1 MELMKEPYQHPVM
14 QVLSINRAVPILAAS
29 YLKQVDAESG
39 GDIDPNTEVETGL
52 SRQFGF
58 DEFDY

>member
-1 MELMKEPYQHPVM
+1 MP
-14 QVLSINRAVPILAAS
+14 INKAVPILAAS
-29 YLKQVDAESG
+29 PFVTSEPESG
-39 GDIDPNTEVETGL
+39 GDIDPNTQVETGL

>member
-1 MELMKEPYQHPVM
+1 M

-39 GDIDPNTEVETGL
+39 GDIDPNTQVETGL
-52 SRQFGF
+52 SREFGF